1 LPKQAKFKTM
11 KNLLLLSAAL
21 FLFAFAEA
29 QTSTIKVKGEATV
42 KAIPALMNVNIPL
55 QAKMETYEATSDDL
69 TKTYNDLRAA
79 LVKAG
84 IDEEEIKSNSMNI
97 NPEYQYLN
105 REPKLIGY
113 IGSIRLSI
121 ELDHNQENMNA
132 IVNTLKDE
140 AFNFG
145 YNLSFSLSEE
155 QKETLLEEAL
165 TKAVKDGERK
175 ASILAKALEV
185 RIVALEEVNH
195 GYMSDG
201 PDVFQPMMR
210 SEEAYQMKSDGGQEL
225 TLNPSEIEIRKE
237 IGLIWKVAK

>member
-1 LPKQAKFKTM
+1 M
-11 KNLLLLSAAL
+11 KNLLLLSTAL
-21 FLFAFAEA
+21 FLFTFAEA

-55 QAKMETYEATSDDL
+55 QAKKETYEATSNEL

-84 IDEEEIKSNSMNI
+84 VDEEEIKSNSMSI
-97 NPEYQYLN
+97 NPEYRYVE
-105 REPKLIGY
+105 REKQLLGY
-113 IGSIRLSI
+113 VGSIRLSI
-121 ELDHNQENMNA
+121 ELEHNQENMNA
-132 IVNTLKDE
+132 VVNTLKDE

-145 YNLSFSLSEE
+145 YSLSFSLSEE

-185 RIVALEEVNH
+185 KIIALEEVNH
-195 GYMSDG
+195 GYMSG
-201 PDVFQPMMR
+201 RADVLHPMMR
-210 SEEAYQMKSDGGQEL
+210 SAEAYQMKSDAGQEL

-237 IGLIWKVAK
+237 VGLIWKVAK